1 MDTPSYDGK
10 MDGDEVHNLYPTP
23 NIVTVT
29 KSKMLRLAGHV
40 ARKREIKI
48 EQEFI
53 QKT

>member
-1 MDTPSYDGK
+1 
-10 MDGDEVHNLYPTP
+10 
-23 NIVTVT
+23 VT

-53 QKT
+53 QKTWKEETTGDTYEYMWG